1 MKKDEFM
8 KILASID
15 QDELIQMYLTAQEQK
30 KQGVFE
36 GETDNSKAAQV
47 KQDMQKFKPR

>member
-8 KILASID
+8 KTLAGMD
-15 QDELIQMYLTAQEQK
+15 QDELIRMYLTAQEQK

-36 GETDNSKAAQV
+36 GETDTNRTAQI
-47 KQDMQKFKPR
+47 KRDMQNIKPR